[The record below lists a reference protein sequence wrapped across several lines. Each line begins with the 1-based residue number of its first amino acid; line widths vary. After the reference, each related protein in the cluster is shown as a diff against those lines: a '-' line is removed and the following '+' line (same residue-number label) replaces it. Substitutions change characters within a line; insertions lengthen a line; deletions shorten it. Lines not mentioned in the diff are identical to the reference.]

1 MLCYKEE
8 RDIDFFE
15 NCLLVEKEL
24 FEKVSQLPKNRR
36 GYMVS
41 PREIFTAAIHRPAKS
56 FYLADAYQIIKI
68 YKKSQC
74 LSELPDTPRAA
85 LYADIRNEFA
95 RLSQLHPNFTLLQIA
110 EIIQDLPAPRFYIS
124 DNWAQMLF
132 YSNQK
137 KQYGKK

>member
-1 MLCYKEE
+1 MLCYKDE

-15 NCLLVEKEL
+15 NCLLVEEQLKEQV
-24 FEKVSQLPKNRR
+24 KQLPKNRR

-68 YKKSQC
+68 YKKSLC
-74 LSELPDTPRAA
+74 LSELPDTPRRT
-85 LYADIRNEFA
+85 LYVDIRKEFV
-95 RLSQLHPNFTLLQIA
+95 RLSQLYPGYSLLEIA

-124 DNWAQMLF
+124 DNWAQILF
-132 YSNQK
+132 YKNK
-137 KQYGKK
+137 NK

>member
-1 MLCYKEE
+1 MLCYKDE
-8 RDIDFFE
+8 RDKDFFDS
-15 NCLLVEKEL
+15 CLLAEKEL
-24 FEKVSQLPKNRR
+24 FEKVKELPKNRR

-68 YKKSQC
+68 YKKSQR
-74 LSELPDTPRAA
+74 LSELPDTPRGT
-85 LYADIRNEFA
+85 LYADIRKEFA
-95 RLSQLHPNFTLLQIA
+95 RLSQLYPDYSLLQIA

-124 DNWAQMLF
+124 ENWAQMLF